1 MPNTRYLPELSER
14 EMLELLDAERVG
26 RLGLNDEPQPYVVP
40 TDFAYKDG
48 SIYIHSPVGGKKSVL
63 ARKDPHVCFEVDRY
77 NEDVTEYKSVII
89 RGDIKEIFDDGE
101 KRDAMRILALKAA
114 GSGQSPPSAGPG
126 GWRDRASGSPNMR
139 SIAIFKISINEMTG
153 VKSPNNGHP

>member
-1 MPNTRYLPELSER
+1 MPNTRYLPELSKK
-14 EMLELLDAERVG
+14 EMLEMLDEERVG

-48 SIYIHSPVGGKKSVL
+48 SIYIHSPADGKKSML

-89 RGDIKEIFDDGE
+89 RGDIKEVFDDGE
-101 KRDAMRILALKAA
+101 RRDAMRILAMKAA
-114 GSGQSPPSAGPG
+114 RSG
-126 GWRDRASGSPNMR
+126 GWQERAKGHPAMG
-139 SIAIFKISINEMTG
+139 SIAVFKITICEMTG
-153 VKSPNNGHP
+153 ISSPENEHP